1 MTERLGAYLEV
12 DEFLEAKSAYLGD
25 WRADH
30 LHNTFPAWV
39 ADAIERH
46 ARRTPQERAALAAQ
60 RPLGGQ
66 RLTRTFHLPD
76 GTRSAVTAARRED
89 ERVDRFVPEIG
100 WIAEAMIAASRDA
113 RARHGDLPPAPKRLP
128 NRLS

>member
-30 LHNTFPAWV
+30 LPHSFPAWV

-46 ARRTPQERAALAAQ
+46 ARRTPQERAAWQPSGPCAGSGSRAHSIC
-60 RPLGGQ
+60 
-66 RLTRTFHLPD
+66 LTGR
-76 GTRSAVTAARRED
+76 G
-89 ERVDRFVPEIG
+89 
-100 WIAEAMIAASRDA
+100 
-113 RARHGDLPPAPKRLP
+113 PP
-128 NRLS
+128 